1 MNKPRKL
8 SFFLTFHL
16 LLLLPFYGKCD
27 EFKAAVVKID
37 VTPEKPQNLIG
48 YGPRLSTGVHDRIY
62 HRILAMDDGENQ
74 AFIISSDFCHFSPA
88 VYESVTAVLQKEHGI
103 DPVNVWWSVTHT
115 HSAPQVGSG
124 GGMAK
129 AFLGSRYKKDRN
141 DPAYTA
147 MVKKSFIDGVIEA
160 QQKLEP
166 AKLGIGW
173 GYSRANINRR
183 ERSADGKTRLGNN
196 PNGITD
202 RRIGLIRI
210 DKKNGDPLALVAN
223 YAIHGTVLGGKN
235 KLISGDVSGVV
246 AEHVENATGATLLF
260 INGAA
265 GNIAPIYSVF
275 PDPEKGHLNE
285 FRVLLGDK
293 IIEANQAM
301 KHLSSDISLQMKEL
315 VVDLPGKSGLAWPA
329 ELSRYHLTT
338 DEGETTVKMPVRF
351 MVINKDTAI
360 WTAPLEL
367 FCEISNEIR
376 DRSPFTNTL
385 YFGYTNGW
393 LGYMLTESEY
403 KLGGYEPNVS
413 PFAPPAARELIEA
426 VSDYLAE
433 EKKAE

>member
-1 MNKPRKL
+1 MNSYSKL
-8 SFFLTFHL
+8 SFSLTFQL
-16 LLLLPFYGKCD
+16 FLLLPLYGKCND
-27 EFKAAVVKID
+27 FKASVVKID

-48 YGPRLSTGVHDRIY
+48 YGPRTSIGVHDRIY

-103 DPVNVWWSVTHT
+103 DPVTVWWSVTHT

-124 GGMAK
+124 GGMVR
-129 AFLGSRYKKDRN
+129 AFLGSRYKIDRN

-160 QQKLEP
+160 RKKLEP
-166 AKLGIGW
+166 AKLEIGW

-183 ERSADGKTRLGNN
+183 ERGSDGKTHLGNN
-196 PNGITD
+196 PNGPTD

-210 DKKNGDPLALVAN
+210 DKRNGGQLALVAN

-246 AEHVENATGATLLF
+246 AEHVETATGATLLF

-275 PDPEKGHLNE
+275 PDPEKGHLSE

-293 IIEANQAM
+293 IIEANKAM
-301 KHLSSDISLQMKEL
+301 ENLSSDISLQMKEL
-315 VVDLPGKSGLAWPA
+315 VVDLPGKSGLDCPA
-329 ELSRYHLTT
+329 RIVL
-338 DEGETTVKMPVRF
+338 
-351 MVINKDTAI
+351 
-360 WTAPLEL
+360 
-367 FCEISNEIR
+367 
-376 DRSPFTNTL
+376 
-385 YFGYTNGW
+385 
-393 LGYMLTESEY
+393 
-403 KLGGYEPNVS
+403 
-413 PFAPPAARELIEA
+413 
-426 VSDYLAE
+426 
-433 EKKAE
+433 